1 MTNNSFLSRNL
12 KKESFVSL
20 TTVLILFQ
28 ILSLSLVIIFNA
40 KNLEARI
47 LYVSIL
53 IVLISC
59 LSNIIMAKISKGDN
73 YLIYIANMIFSIG
86 IIMILRLN
94 FSLGLSQLMMYIF
107 GMSLYFITYF
117 FMRIS
122 GDIWKNK
129 FYFFFLLAISMFIFT
144 LIFGKSLGGAKNWIR
159 IGNYQIQ
166 LSEFTKIPF
175 VLMFASF
182 YSEYGKFKE
191 KTFGKYYLIF
201 ATYIMIALFFL
212 QRELGTALVFFAIL
226 ICSQIAYEKNK
237 LIILGNIS
245 LAILGLVLA
254 YLLFDHIKVRFDIW
268 LDPWS
273 QINNKGYQIAQ
284 SLFAIS
290 SGGFFGTGLGLGHP
304 NYIPLGHSDF
314 IFASIVEEMGIFMG
328 ICIVFLFL
336 ILFYR
341 GIKISLEQTDIFY
354 KTLALVISVLFASQS
369 IIMFMGVLKLI
380 PLTGITIPF
389 LSHGGSSLTSSFI
402 LLALLQVSSESSRME
417 ENYEK

>member
-1 MTNNSFLSRNL
+1 MTNNVLSSRKL
-12 KKESFVSL
+12 KRESFKSL
-20 TTVLILFQ
+20 NMVLIMFQ
-28 ILSLSLVIIFNA
+28 VLSLSLVIIFNA
-40 KNLEARI
+40 KNLEVRI
-47 LYVSIL
+47 LYVSIM
-53 IVLISC
+53 IVLIS
-59 LSNIIMAKISKGDN
+59 LFSNIIMTKVSKGDN

-94 FSLGLSQLMMYIF
+94 FSLGISQLMMYIF
-107 GMSLYFITYF
+107 AISMYFITYF

-122 GDIWKNK
+122 GEIWKNK
-129 FYFFFLLAISMFIFT
+129 FYFFFFIAVSMFLFT

-166 LSEFTKIPF
+166 LSEFTKVPF

-182 YSEYGKFKE
+182 YHEYDKYKE
-191 KTFGKYYLIF
+191 KTLGKFYLII

-212 QRELGTALVFFAIL
+212 QKELGTALIFFAIL

-245 LAILGLVLA
+245 MAILGLVLA
-254 YLLFDHIKVRFDIW
+254 YFLFDHIKVRFDIW
-268 LDPWS
+268 MDPWS
-273 QINNKGYQIAQ
+273 QINDKGYQIAQ

-314 IFASIVEEMGIFMG
+314 IFASIVEEMGTFMG

-341 GIKISLEQTDIFY
+341 GIKISLKQTDVFY

-402 LLALLQVSSESSRME
+402 LLALLQVSSESSRLE
-417 ENYEK
+417 GHNEN